1 MTPKAFI
8 EKMRPG
14 ADECE
19 DTEGIPAAFT
29 IAQGALESAW
39 GSSGLC
45 VQANNIFGVKADKS
59 WKGRIYTKSTK
70 EFLNGKWVMIA
81 ALWRAY
87 DTWAEC
93 LLDHA
98 KFFKVNKRYAKA
110 LETNDPEEFA
120 RRVAAAG
127 YATDPKY
134 ADKLISVM
142 KKYVL

>member
-1 MTPKAFI
+1 MSPDDFI

-19 DTEGIPAAFT
+19 TSEGIPAAFT

-39 GSSGLC
+39 GASKLC
-45 VQANNIFGVKADKS
+45 VEANNIFGVKANKG
-59 WKGRIYTKSTK
+59 WKGKTYTKNTK
-70 EFLNGKWVMIA
+70 EFLNGQWVIVP

-98 KFFKVNKRYAKA
+98 EFFKVNPRYAKA
-110 LETNDPEEFA
+110 LETSDPEEFA

-134 ADKLISVM
+134 ADKLISIM
-142 KKYVL
+142 RKYVL